1 MPRKPK
7 PLPSA
12 ALDFSRHFR
21 RRLNVMLRRLLA
33 EVPAGHRCF
42 KLELLGDFDP
52 VDKGGVLFVR
62 LLSCPVAHGKALE
75 QTALEVPPRRM
86 ADLRKALEGLAGG
99 PGKATV
105 H

>member
-7 PLPSA
+7 PLPPA

-21 RRLNVMLRRLLA
+21 RRLNVMLRHVLA
-33 EVPAGHRCF
+33 EAPPSHRYF
-42 KLELLGDFDP
+42 KLELLGDYDP
-52 VDKGGVLFVR
+52 RDKGGVLFVR
-62 LLSCPVAHGKALE
+62 LLSCPVTHGKALE

-86 ADLRKALEGLAGG
+86 ADLRKALEELAGG
-99 PGKATV
+99 PGKARV